1 MSYFKAKMH
10 QIQFRL
16 NLRGLLLR
24 EGGRG
29 GVEGKG
35 KGVGRGGTPGSC
47 LHPPDVKSWIKPWGS
62 RRDTGNFF
70 KEFITP
76 LHEMTTV

>member
-47 LHPPDVKSWIKPWGS
+47 LHPL
-62 RRDTGNFF
+62 T
-70 KEFITP
+70 
-76 LHEMTTV
+76 